1 LEQFILFKQKSAHL
15 LFVASFTLFL
25 CANLSSLLAIFDE
38 WNSDGPYSHG
48 FLGILVVGYVFWV
61 KRKSIVT
68 SDIPPLSFIISLVG
82 LLGSLSVHFVAL
94 LSSIQ
99 QLQQL
104 ALYFIIL
111 FLFSAFY
118 GFKTLKAVALP
129 FIMLFLIFPVWNI
142 LQFPLRELSTAAGQW
157 GPELMGISV
166 GRDGY
171 RLSTPGGLFDVEPA
185 CSGLGFFMVSALLA
199 FFVSFFNKL
208 STKKT
213 FVFLLICLAVA
224 VLANWLRVI
233 IIIVVGTYTEMNHFI
248 VHDHLTFGW
257 IVFAL
262 CLLPLIYIARNY
274 FDDSAIDKVQT
285 DTAPKNKITAVS
297 TAQVTTIFSV
307 MIAFIVA
314 AYWIPSR
321 FNENYALT
329 APSLNNYVMS
339 SDSKSYSPNWK
350 PYSQGASQERFF
362 YYTQEALG
370 FQVYLADYVKQEQAS
385 EMIYVENYVFD
396 KEFWHLLED
405 GKLSLDGNQG
415 LKEADLVLVQK
426 TATRYRFIASWYVIN
441 GTLTS
446 DKKYAK
452 LLEVKATLAGQP
464 GATLVAIA
472 FDFDGQDKAGA
483 QQHLSEFINSYLLS
497 FSQ

>member
-1 LEQFILFKQKSAHL
+1 LFKQKSVHL
-15 LFVASFTLFL
+15 LFVASLTIFL
-25 CANLSSLLAIFDE
+25 LANLSALWAIVDE

-48 FLGILVVGYVFWV
+48 FLGILVVGYAFWV
-61 KRKSIVT
+61 KRESIVP
-68 SDIPPLSFIISLVG
+68 SDNSGISFIISMIG
-82 LLGSLSVHFVAL
+82 LLGSLSVHFVAM

-104 ALYFIIL
+104 ALFFIIL

-118 GFKTLKAVALP
+118 GFKTLKALALP
-129 FIMLFLIFPVWNI
+129 FVMLFLIFPVWNV
-142 LQFPLRELSTAAGQW
+142 LQFPLRELSTAAGVW
-157 GPELMGISV
+157 GPELIGISV
-166 GRDGY
+166 GRDDY
-171 RLSTPGGLFDVEPA
+171 RLSTAGGLFDVEPA

-213 FVFLLICLAVA
+213 IVFLVICLAVA

-262 CLLPLIYIARNY
+262 CLLPLIYIARTY
-274 FDDSAIDKVQT
+274 FDGSAINKVEAEALLAET
-285 DTAPKNKITAVS
+285 ETTVNN
-297 TAQVTTIFSV
+297 AQVITVFSV
-307 MIAFIVA
+307 IIIFVA
-314 AYWIPSR
+314 VAYWVPSR
-321 FNENYALT
+321 FNDNYALT
-329 APSLNNYVMS
+329 VPSLTNYEMA

-362 YYTQEALG
+362 YYTKEALG

-385 EMIYVENYVFD
+385 EMIYVENYLFD
-396 KEFWHLLED
+396 KEFWYKLADE
-405 GKLSLDGNQG
+405 KLSLNNNSSLQ
-415 LKEADLVLVQK
+415 ETNLVLVQK

-464 GATLVAIA
+464 GATLVAVA
-472 FDFDGQDKAGA
+472 FDFDGQDKADA
-483 QQHLSEFINSYLLS
+483 QQHLSEFISSYLIP

>member
-1 LEQFILFKQKSAHL
+1 MSLAILL
-15 LFVASFTLFL
+15 IASLPV
-25 CANLSSLLAIFDE
+25 LSTIFDE

-48 FLGILVVGYVFWV
+48 FLGILVVIYVFWS
-61 KRKSIVT
+61 KRNTIQSSSTT
-68 SDIPPLSFIISLVG
+68 SLNFIISMVGLVG
-82 LLGSLSVHFVAL
+82 GFSVYLVAL
-94 LSSIQ
+94 FSSVQ
-99 QLQQL
+99 QLQQF
-104 ALYFIIL
+104 ALFFIIL

-118 GFKTLKAVALP
+118 GFKTVKALALP

-142 LQFPLRELSTAAGQW
+142 LQFPLRELSTAAGVW
-157 GPELMGISV
+157 GPELIGIPV

-208 STKKT
+208 SIKKT
-213 FVFLLICLAVA
+213 IVFLVICLAVA

-262 CLLPLIYIARNY
+262 CLLPLIYIARTY
-274 FDDSAIDKVQT
+274 FDDSAINDDSAVNKTEMEGVTEKTEPTVKHAQT
-285 DTAPKNKITAVS
+285 V
-297 TAQVTTIFSV
+297 TIFSV
-307 MIAFIVA
+307 IIAFVMV
-314 AYWIPSR
+314 AYWVPSR
-321 FNENYALT
+321 FDEHYALS
-329 APSLNNYVMS
+329 APNMQQYDMA

-362 YYTQEALG
+362 YYTKDALG

-385 EMIYVENYVFD
+385 EMIYVENYLFD
-396 KEFWHLLED
+396 KEFWHQLAD
-405 GKLSLDGNQG
+405 DKLSVNDGHG
-415 LKEADLVLVQK
+415 LQEANLVLVQK
-426 TATRYRFIASWYVIN
+426 TASRYRFIASWYVID

-446 DKKYAK
+446 DKKQAK

-464 GATLVAIA
+464 GATLVAVA

-483 QQHLSEFINSYLLS
+483 EQHLSEFINSYLIS
-497 FSQ
+497 FSQSF